1 MANPPLR
8 AVDAGRHFRSTLTVD
23 RLDYPKILQ
32 DALRDVVRRV
42 LAQVAEHGLPGEH
55 HFYIAFRTD
64 HPGVAMPSF
73 LRERYPQEMTI
84 ILQNQ
89 FWDLTVFP
97 DSFAVELKFNA
108 SRHALTVP
116 FAALTSFV
124 DPSAELALRFEAEP
138 AAAVGGAGETQGT
151 AELSS
156 EPAGAGAQGAIAAP
170 QPADPDKK
178 GAVIRFDPGRRK

>member
-8 AVDAGRHFRSTLTVD
+8 AVDAGRHSRSTLTVD

-55 HFYIAFRTD
+55 HFYIAFRTG

-97 DSFAVELKFNA
+97 DSFAVELNFNA

-116 FAALTSFV
+116 FAALTSFA

-138 AAAVGGAGETQGT
+138 AAAGGAGETQGT

-156 EPAGAGAQGAIAAP
+156 ETAGVQGTIAPP